1 MVTPTISVIMAFHN
15 NESTIE
21 KSLKSVLNQ
30 SYKNFELL
38 IMDDFSQDDSLNLV
52 KKLNDKRIKLF
63 SNNENLG
70 LTKSLNIL
78 SNPQKAYNLERIK
91 NFRRTHQPHQ
101 IFSFLSLKFHG

>member
-1 MVTPTISVIMAFHN
+1 MVERSISVIMAVYN
-15 NESTIE
+15 NEN
-21 KSLKSVLNQ
+21 SVQDSIFSILNQ
-30 SYKNFELL
+30 SYENFELL

-78 SNPQKAYNLERIK
+78 SNK
-91 NFRRTHQPHQ
+91 
-101 IFSFLSLKFHG
+101 SWVKF